1 MLALF
6 PNSSRMK
13 VQKVQE
19 VLCSGFLNVLRLS
32 SLRSKYLSVYEKVRG
47 TNNLLWNPYP
57 SNTPRYESGMKVKEA
72 LFLSTS

>member
-6 PNSSRMK
+6 LNFPRMK

-32 SLRSKYLSVYEKVRG
+32 SLRSKYLSVFEKVREA
-47 TNNLLWNPYP
+47 NNLLWNPIHL
-57 SNTPRYESGMKVKEA
+57 TPPDMNRDES
-72 LFLSTS
+72 

>member
-6 PNSSRMK
+6 LNFLRMK

-32 SLRSKYLSVYEKVRG
+32 SLRSKYLSVFEKVRG
-47 TNNLLWNPYP
+47 ANNLLWNPIHL
-57 SNTPRYESGMKVKEA
+57 TPPDMNRDES
-72 LFLSTS
+72 

>member
-6 PNSSRMK
+6 LNFPRMK

-32 SLRSKYLSVYEKVRG
+32 SLRSKYLSVFEKVSG
-47 TNNLLWNPYP
+47 ANNLLWNPYP
-57 SNTPRYESGMKVKEA
+57 I
-72 LFLSTS
+72 

>member
-6 PNSSRMK
+6 LNFPRMK

-32 SLRSKYLSVYEKVRG
+32 SLRSKYLSVFEKVRRA
-47 TNNLLWNPYP
+47 NNLLWNPIHL
-57 SNTPRYESGMKVKEA
+57 TPPDMNQHES
-72 LFLSTS
+72 